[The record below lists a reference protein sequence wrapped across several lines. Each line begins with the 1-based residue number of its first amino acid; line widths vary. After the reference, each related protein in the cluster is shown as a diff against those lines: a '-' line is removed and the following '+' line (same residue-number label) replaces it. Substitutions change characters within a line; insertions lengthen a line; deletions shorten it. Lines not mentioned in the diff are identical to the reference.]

1 MAPESTIETTTAWG
15 TRATRRRVRRAM
27 PRGELALFCQPT
39 VDTLSGRITGGE
51 ALIRWRHPRRG
62 LLLPGSWLPAVEA
75 GSMSPAFNLHVLEL
89 AVAHHAEWERQ
100 GAAVPLSVNVTPD
113 CFADPGFVDA
123 AARLAGERPPA
134 GAIRLEVTERAT
146 VAGHAC
152 MDESIARLRRLGF
165 EFLLDD
171 FGADHSSL
179 SRLAELPF
187 TTLKLDASLV
197 LPMVRRH
204 SHRLIVA
211 AAIQMSHAL
220 GLTVVAEGV
229 EDVPTWSL
237 LQALGCD
244 LIQGFVI
251 ARPMPAEDFPAFAA
265 AHVPAPPQAARTAP
279 WQPRTGDRRRAPGRR
294 QASWPPPPGVAE
306 RRSGPERRQGNDPRT
321 PAFESCV

>member
-1 MAPESTIETTTAWG
+1 MT
-15 TRATRRRVRRAM
+15 
-27 PRGELALFCQPT
+27 
-39 VDTLSGRITGGE
+39 GRIAGGE

-62 LLLPGSWLPAVEA
+62 LLLPGTWLPAVET

-89 AVAHHAEWERQ
+89 ALEHHAAWERA

-113 CFADPGFVDA
+113 CFCDPGFVDG
-123 AARLAGERPPA
+123 AARLAGRRSPA

-146 VAGHAC
+146 VASYGVL
-152 MDESIARLRRLGF
+152 DQSIARLRRLGF
-165 EFLLDD
+165 DFLLDD

-179 SRLAELPF
+179 SRLAQLPF

-197 LPMVRRH
+197 LPMAQRH

-211 AAIQMSHAL
+211 AAVQMSHAL
-220 GLTVVAEGV
+220 GLNVVAEGV

-244 LIQGFVI
+244 LVQGFVI

-265 AHVPAPPQAARTAP
+265 NHVPAPPERSA
-279 WQPRTGDRRRAPGRR
+279 WQVRAGDRRRVADRRETPGA
-294 QASWPPPPGVAE
+294 QPPEGARE
-306 RRSGPERRQGNDPRT
+306 RRRSSDRRQGGDQRV
-321 PAFESCV
+321 PAFDAC